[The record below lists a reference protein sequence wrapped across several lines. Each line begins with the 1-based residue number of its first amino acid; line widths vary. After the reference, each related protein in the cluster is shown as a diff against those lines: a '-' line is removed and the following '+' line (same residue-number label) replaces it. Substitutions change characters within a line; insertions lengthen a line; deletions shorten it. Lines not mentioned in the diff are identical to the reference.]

1 MMIRFITRNVIVP
14 VLPDIAWEYVG
25 DFDALTSWHPGVPPV
40 EMENNADPT
49 GIGSVRTFS

>member
-1 MMIRFITRNVIVP
+1 MIRFITRNVIVP